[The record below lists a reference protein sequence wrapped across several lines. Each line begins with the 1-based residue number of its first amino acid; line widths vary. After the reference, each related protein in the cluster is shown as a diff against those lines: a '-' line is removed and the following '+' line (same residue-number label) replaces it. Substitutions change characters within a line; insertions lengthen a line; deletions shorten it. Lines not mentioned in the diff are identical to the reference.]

1 MPPPLLAGQSQNS
14 RGNPDPAGGKPI
26 PGFENRRGADMA
38 AKTRNL
44 RQRAL
49 AGDIVS
55 GALVFECFTPGIGQI
70 MKNAGCEFVL
80 YDMEHAG
87 LSIETLKML
96 CATCS
101 GIGIEPMVR
110 VPRGEYHFMAR
121 ALDVGARGVM
131 VPMVE
136 SKAQAQAICEAMRY
150 PPQGRRGA
158 AFGFA
163 HDHYLSGNVLETM
176 KNADA
181 RNLVIAQIETERGL
195 DAVDEIAAVKGID
208 VLWVGHFD
216 LTNFLGIP
224 GEFDKPAYIA
234 ALQRIVAAAKR
245 NKKGLGFMPAS
256 AALTAQYRALGFN
269 VFGAGTDQ
277 AILTSGVAAILT
289 PLRK

>member
-1 MPPPLLAGQSQNS
+1 
-14 RGNPDPAGGKPI
+14 
-26 PGFENRRGADMA
+26 MA
-38 AKTRNL
+38 AKTKSL
-44 RQRAL
+44 RERAI
-49 AGDIVS
+49 AGEIVN
-55 GALVFECFTPGIGQI
+55 GAMVFECFTPGIAQI
-70 MKNAGCEFVL
+70 MKNANCDFVL

-96 CATCS
+96 CATCR
-101 GIGIEPMVR
+101 GIEIEPMVR
-110 VPRGEYHFMAR
+110 VPRGEYHFIAR

-136 SKAQAQAICEAMRY
+136 SKVQAEAIVDAMRY
-150 PPQGRRGA
+150 PPLGRRGA

-163 HDHYLSGNVLETM
+163 HDGYVSGDVLDTM

-181 RNLVIAQIETERGL
+181 RNLAIAQIETEHGL
-195 DAVDEIAAVKGID
+195 DAVDEIAAVNGID

-224 GEFDKPAYIA
+224 GEFDNPAYIA
-234 ALQRIVAAAKR
+234 ALKRIVAAAQR

-256 AALTAQYRALGFN
+256 AAWATQYRALGFN

-277 AILTSGVAAILT
+277 GILISGVKSILA
-289 PLRK
+289 PLRE